1 MLVLS
6 RRVGEE
12 IIIAGNIR
20 ITVAS
25 IKGDKVRIGITAPP
39 DVRIDREE
47 VHNRLREFLTPDAVA
62 TGSV

>member
-20 ITVAS
+20 ITVAA
-25 IKGDKVRIGITAPP
+25 IKGDKVRIGITAPTE
-39 DVRIDREE
+39 VRIDREE
-47 VHNRLREFLTPDAVA
+47 VHNRVREFLAPNAVVRE
-62 TGSV
+62 SV

>member
-20 ITVAS
+20 ITVAAITMVCVVNCCVFS
-25 IKGDKVRIGITAPP
+25 QVCTIGNST
-39 DVRIDREE
+39 
-47 VHNRLREFLTPDAVA
+47 
-62 TGSV
+62 